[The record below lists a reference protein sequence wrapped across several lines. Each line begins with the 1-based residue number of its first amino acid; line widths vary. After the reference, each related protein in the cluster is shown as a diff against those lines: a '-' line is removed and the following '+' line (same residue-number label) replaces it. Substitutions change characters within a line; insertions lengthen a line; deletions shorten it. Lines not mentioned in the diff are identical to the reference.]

1 MSKRVDINKDTIQS
15 VRERNNKRFSFH
27 QTLNFLS
34 RHLVE
39 MAQKEVIDSSSSG
52 ATRSITSFE
61 QQDAARYKPNFAKKR
76 FKVDHSILGALG
88 ATGAS
93 PYGRGKRKNCLETH
107 NNYREYKRRADNC
120 TGCPVRFFKPAGSEV
135 GGKPSGFKIGERRC
149 DLCNTRAT
157 SWVCSGCKQILCV
170 DKDRSKVIL
179 DQLKDPDIGPMLRRR
194 FPALSDLSR
203 GDVPAFYTDIGQI
216 NGKQIFAG
224 MSCF

>member
-1 MSKRVDINKDTIQS
+1 MRLDTRPALHKRGS
-15 VRERNNKRFSFH
+15 RFI
-27 QTLNFLS
+27 TLSLGL
-34 RHLVE
+34 LVLLVLHRL
-39 MAQKEVIDSSSSG
+39 ARVSG
-52 ATRSITSFE
+52 
-61 QQDAARYKPNFAKKR
+61 
-76 FKVDHSILGALG
+76 
-88 ATGAS
+88 
-93 PYGRGKRKNCLETH
+93 KNCLEKH

-179 DQLKDPDIGPMLRRR
+179 DRLKHPDIGPMLRRR

-224 MSCF
+224 MSCFQIAHPNHFCRPCGSEDANEVGVGGELLAVFDSAAAVTPGLFDEPK